1 MWMIIFYLFC
11 ANANQVSAQNSSTV
25 TKDMQNPHMKNLEK
39 EPIVSTEVR
48 IVDDQGKTRLIL
60 SAKTGLP
67 VVTML
72 GSDGTVRLSM
82 SLNQSDY
89 GSIKIKNPNP
99 AGPVAALEL
108 DDKGA
113 HVKLDRPGGASSYLF
128 LNNAGESGT
137 VFLDA
142 NGKRRLN
149 LLVTADGQAHIT
161 RFDEQQ
167 DPLP

>member
-1 MWMIIFYLFC
+1 MTKEK
-11 ANANQVSAQNSSTV
+11 QNSDTQHV
-25 TKDMQNPHMKNLEK
+25 QT

-60 SAKTGLP
+60 SAKSGLP

-72 GSDGTVRLSM
+72 GGNGAVRLSM
-82 SLNQSDY
+82 SVNESDY
-89 GSIKIKNPNP
+89 GSIKINNPNP

-113 HVKLDRPGGASSYLF
+113 HVKFDRPGGASSYLF
-128 LNNAGESGT
+128 LNDAGESGT

-149 LLVTADGQAHIT
+149 LLVTVDGQAQIT

-167 DPLP
+167 RPLP